1 MVSVTNVDVFRGTTI
16 GIQMTEA
23 TNSCQ
28 VAGGIRAKAGQHR
41 HCFFRGPTTT
51 GYIFIPKSM
60 GISGS

>member
-41 HCFFRGPTTT
+41 HCLKWSYHD
-51 GYIFIPKSM
+51 GYIFIPT
-60 GISGS
+60 